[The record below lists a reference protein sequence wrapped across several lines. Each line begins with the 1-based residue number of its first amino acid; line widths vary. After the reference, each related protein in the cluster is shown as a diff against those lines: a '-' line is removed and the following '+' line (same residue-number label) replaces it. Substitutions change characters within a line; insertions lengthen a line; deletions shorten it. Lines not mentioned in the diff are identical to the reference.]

1 MLTQV
6 LCRYSKHFETLITG
20 LPMEIAKIYL
30 LQDNNETPI
39 SVNLVK
45 RKTGCINTG
54 AGLV

>member
-20 LPMEIAKIYL
+20 LAMEIAKIYL
-30 LQDNNETPI
+30 LQDDNETPV

-45 RKTGCINTG
+45 RKIGSINTS